1 MKIKK
6 LWFLFLMCIC
16 IIITQTGCS
25 REEPVTD
32 TEFYL
37 DTFCTIT
44 IQGAGEE
51 KAEAA
56 IEAAFDCCK
65 KYDNLLSQTKP
76 GSDIYHINE
85 SEGKAVK
92 VSEETYRLIEAAI
105 HYAEISDGM
114 FDFTIGAVTALWD
127 FKQQEQPQLPKQ
139 RALQAALKTVGYQN
153 VHLMS
158 GERIQLKNPGTQLN
172 LGGMAKGYIADR
184 VIEVLRQQ
192 GIESAVV
199 NLGGNVAV
207 LGGNVDGE
215 PWKIGI
221 ERPYS
226 DRTEILGSVEAADCN
241 LVTSGIYERKFEK
254 DGKLYHHILNPETG
268 YPMETELDQVTVT
281 GPTGRGMDCDAYS
294 TICMMLGL
302 EKGMELINH
311 TEGLEAVFVSKD
323 GTVETTEGV
332 TLKEKDKE

>member
-6 LWFLFLMCIC
+6 LWILFLLCIC
-16 IIITQTGCS
+16 IIITQTGCG

-51 KAEAA
+51 NARAA
-56 IEAAFDCCK
+56 IGAAFDCCK
-65 KYDNLLSQTKP
+65 KYDNLLSQTRP

-85 SEGKAVK
+85 SKGKAVK

-114 FDFTIGAVTALWD
+114 FDFTIGAVSELWD
-127 FKQQEQPQLPKQ
+127 FKQQEQPQLPKKP
-139 RALQAALKTVGYQN
+139 ALQKALETVGYKN
-153 VHLMS
+153 VQLMS
-158 GERIQLKNPGTQLN
+158 GEHIQLKNPETQLN

-184 VIEVLRQQ
+184 VIEVLKRQ

-207 LGGNVDGE
+207 LGGSDNAE

-226 DRTEILGSVEAADCN
+226 DRSEILGSVEAVNCN

-302 EKGMELINH
+302 EKGLKLIED
-311 TEGLEAVFVSKD
+311 TEGLEAVFVKTD
-323 GTVETTEGV
+323 GTVKTTEGV
-332 TLKEKDKE
+332 DLKRKE